1 MKKIKLFSI
10 FLLIFQFGISQE
22 SPFFKT
28 YHWAE
33 SPNFNIIDYNN
44 ESIVALKHAIVTEF
58 FYDDKNS
65 LIEYFLEHRVLWL
78 NSDEEI
84 EEHNKVYIPYSE
96 SSKIEVNKAR
106 VITKKGEIIELE
118 DSKILTSKDEETGQ
132 QYKYFAFEGI
142 ERGSIIEYFYVIKRY
157 PKYTGNRITLQTS
170 FRKENTSFDLFA
182 PKNLEFEFKVYNGLT
197 ETQKDTLTKNK
208 LHWNL
213 KVPKL
218 KALDDETYSAYNA
231 SKGYLI
237 YKLGKNLVNNKSGFA
252 SYGTISQNLYA
263 YYYPEYSK
271 KTKKAIEEFVSLL
284 DLKNENN
291 EAAVLRKLENYIKS
305 NIYISETGGEELK
318 DLDEIL
324 MKKIANETG
333 ILKLY
338 VALLRELNVKHELVF
353 TSNRQELKFDKDFE
367 AQNFLTEFLFY
378 FPNNKTYLSPKDTD
392 SRYGFPPAYL
402 TDNYG
407 LFIKEISLGNIK
419 SGIGKI
425 NYIKAVE
432 AQMTTDKMIIDVDF
446 DKNDLTKNNINL
458 ERSFNGYY
466 AMYIQPFIHLIKDD
480 DKKKFIDQFAK
491 NLNENVEIIKSK
503 ITNDDPELFG
513 IKPLIVEIEFNSN
526 AFVEKAG
533 KKYLFKVGELIG
545 QQIQMYQE
553 KERVLAVESEFN
565 RSYFR
570 TINIKIPAG
579 YKIVNLDDININNS
593 YSIGDKKIV
602 SFHSFY
608 ELNDNIVKITAD
620 EHYRENIID
629 VSLYEEYRKVINSA
643 ADFNKLTLV
652 LQPIN

>member
-1 MKKIKLFSI
+1 MKKINLFSI

-22 SPFFKT
+22 APFFRT
-28 YHWAE
+28 YQWAE
-33 SPNFNIIDYNN
+33 NPNFKIIDDNN
-44 ESIVALKHAIVTEF
+44 ESIVSLKHAIVTEF
-58 FYDDKNS
+58 LYDDKNS
-65 LIEYFLEHRVLWL
+65 LTEYFLEHSVLWL

-106 VITKKGEIIELE
+106 VITKNGEIIELE
-118 DSKILTSKDEETGQ
+118 DSKILTSKDEETGR

-170 FRKENTSFDLFA
+170 FPKENTSFDLYA
-182 PKNLEFEFKVYNGLT
+182 PKNLVFEFKVYNGLT
-197 ETQKDTLTKNK
+197 ETQKDTVTKNK

-213 KVPKL
+213 NLPKL
-218 KALDDETYSAYNA
+218 KALDNETYSAYNA

-284 DLKNENN
+284 DLNN
-291 EAAVLRKLENYIKS
+291 EKDEAAILMKLENYIKS
-305 NIYISETGGEELK
+305 NVYISETGGEELK

-378 FPNNKTYLSPKDTD
+378 FPNNMTYLSPKDTD

-446 DKNDLTKNNINL
+446 DKNDLTKNHINL
-458 ERSFNGYY
+458 ERSFKGYY

-480 DKKKFIDQFAK
+480 DKKKFIDEFAK
-491 NLNENVEIIKSK
+491 NLNENVDIINSK

-513 IKPLIVEIEFNSN
+513 IKPLIVEVEFNSN

-553 KERVLAVESEFN
+553 KKRVLPVESEFN

-579 YKIVNLDDININNS
+579 YKIVNLDDVNINNS

-608 ELNDNIVKITAD
+608 ELNDTVVKITAD